1 MGSSTR
7 KDPLYRTL
15 FQRGVSF
22 IYETCVRPRSTDEDA
37 KRREFVLNVLLLTTI
52 LLVGILFIVALKE
65 RIELGST
72 YRGIPLAI
80 VMACLVFFSGL
91 LVISRN
97 RYFTFSAYALLAIYF
112 FPITYGLYHWGA
124 DMPMGL
130 LLYALVIVMSSVLV
144 STRFSFFVLAC
155 STMALMGISYLQTHH
170 IAAPMQYWKT
180 QIYSMT
186 DSASA
191 LVTLGIIAAVSW
203 LSNREIERSLIRA
216 RRSEA
221 ELKVERDQLEVKVEE
236 RTRALTAAQL
246 EKMREI
252 NRFAEFGRLASGFFH
267 DLSNPLTAVS
277 LNLEMLKD
285 GHEPEIADARSHLDM
300 ALSATKRAEGFI
312 TAIRKQIQHQ
322 ETRSVYSLVEEVK
335 QVIQVMS
342 YNARKYGIDI
352 DLSVVQDVRMYGD
365 LLKFNQIVMNLIS
378 NAIDAYD
385 QQKAPETSR
394 KIAVTLAEK
403 DRIVRLTVRDWGVGI
418 PPQHLKKI
426 FDPLFTT
433 KSIEKGTGIGLS
445 TTKEILERDFSG
457 TIRVESREGE
467 GTTFIVEFPLA
478 EAPRV

>member
-1 MGSSTR
+1 MEKRTR
-7 KDPLYRTL
+7 KEPLYRTL

-22 IYETCVRPRSTDEDA
+22 VYEACVRPRSTDEDA

-52 LLVGILFIVALKE
+52 LLVGILFIVAVKE
-65 RIELGST
+65 RIELGAT
-72 YRGIPLAI
+72 YRGIPLMMI
-80 VMACLVFFSGL
+80 VMCLTFFSGL
-91 LVISRN
+91 LVISRK
-97 RYFTFSAYALLAIYF
+97 RYFTFSAYALLVVYF
-112 FPITYGLYHWGA
+112 IPITYGLYHWGA

-130 LLYALVIVMSSVLV
+130 LLYALVIVMSSVLI

-155 STMALMGISYLQTHH
+155 ATVALMGISYLQTHH
-170 IAAPMQYWKT
+170 IGSPMQYWKS

-186 DSASA
+186 DSVSA

-203 LSNREIERSLIRA
+203 LSNREIERSLMRA

-285 GHEPEIADARSHLDM
+285 KHGPEIADARSHLDQ

-335 QVIQVMS
+335 QVLQVMS
-342 YNARKYGIDI
+342 YNARKHGIQLDVSFTQDI
-352 DLSVVQDVRMYGD
+352 RMYGN
-365 LLKFNQIVMNLIS
+365 LLKFNQIVMNLVS

-385 QQKAPETSR
+385 QRKTEVPR
-394 KIAVTLAEK
+394 KIAVSLSEK
-403 DRIVRLTVRDWGVGI
+403 DRIVRLTVRDWGMGI
-418 PPQHLKKI
+418 PHQHLEKI
-426 FDPLFTT
+426 FNPLFTT

-445 TTKEILERDFSG
+445 TTKEIVERDLGG

-478 EAPRV
+478 EVPRV